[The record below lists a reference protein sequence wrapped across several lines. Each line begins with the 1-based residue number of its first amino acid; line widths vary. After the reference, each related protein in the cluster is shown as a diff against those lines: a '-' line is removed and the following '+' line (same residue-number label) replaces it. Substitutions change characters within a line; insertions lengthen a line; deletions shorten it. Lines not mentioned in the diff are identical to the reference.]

1 MARDPFRD
9 FFLDWA
15 LRLKIEE
22 HPRSIIHIE
31 DAGEAV
37 MGFVPLEHDGTV
49 MTFKAK
55 PAG

>member
-15 LRLKIEE
+15 LRLKIKE

-31 DAGEAV
+31 EDGMAM
-37 MGFVPLEHDGTV
+37 MGFVPAEHDGTV

-55 PAG
+55 PAA

>member
-55 PAG
+55 QDR

>member
-31 DAGEAV
+31 DVDVTV
-37 MGFVPLEHDGTV
+37 MGFVPAEPDGTV

-55 PAG
+55 PAR